1 MVCLGNMGVFHK
13 MQVVTIIPNGHKL
26 SNHGGWRKLGAM
38 KKTST
43 YPVSARGPAD
53 HEVRDQIV
61 AAATE
66 HFSRYGYEKTTVSDL
81 AKAIGFSKAYIY
93 KFFESK
99 QAIGEMICANCL
111 RQIETEVN
119 AALVETDCVPE
130 KLRRMFKAATEA
142 SLKLFFQDRK
152 LYEIAASAAT
162 EHWQAVTT
170 YEERF
175 QKLLRDVLQEGRQ
188 TGDFE
193 RKTPLD
199 ETTKA
204 IYLVMR
210 PYLNPLLLQHSFDY
224 VEEAP
229 MHLSNLVLRSLSP

>member
-1 MVCLGNMGVFHK
+1 MN
-13 MQVVTIIPNGHKL
+13 
-26 SNHGGWRKLGAM
+26 
-38 KKTST
+38 KTVIHSV
-43 YPVSARGPAD
+43 PARGPAD

-111 RQIETEVN
+111 RQIEAEVR
-119 AALVETDCVPE
+119 AAVDEADRPPE
-130 KLRRMFKAATEA
+130 KLRRMFKAIVEA
-142 SLKLFFQDRK
+142 SLRLFFQDRK

-162 EHWQAVTT
+162 ERWQPALA
-170 YEERF
+170 YEGRIRE
-175 QKLLRDVLQEGRQ
+175 LLQDILQEGRQ

-199 ETTKA
+199 ETVMA

-224 VEEAP
+224 TDEAP
-229 MHLSNLVLRSLSP
+229 AQLSGLVLRSLSP